1 MSAFNTSPIT
11 NLTSFTPNTSSFHRV
26 TTEWGQQPPQP
37 QHHERRCNN
46 SSPKHTNTPTSS
58 PSSSTFQLQSHASQF
73 APIRRRQPFGGFDD
87 RASAPSSPRTSRPP
101 SVTQSQQ
108 STMIDLRPS
117 KIMKTSNENVYEK
130 TMRLLMT
137 ANQETLPDVQPMEED
152 NEEDGLGQPIEGQS
166 SILSFFTRRNNNCM
180 EED

>member
-1 MSAFNTSPIT
+1 MNAFNTSPTT
-11 NLTSFTPNTSSFHRV
+11 NLTSSFTPNTSSFHRV
-26 TTEWGQQPPQP
+26 TTEWGQQPPQ
-37 QHHERRCNN
+37 QHVRRCKPNA
-46 SSPKHTNTPTSS
+46 SSPTPNSS
-58 PSSSTFQLQSHASQF
+58 PSSSSSQIQSHASQF

-108 STMIDLRPS
+108 STMNNVDLRPS

-137 ANQETLPDVQPMEED
+137 ANQETLLDVQPMEED

>member
-26 TTEWGQQPPQP
+26 TTEWGQQPPQ
-37 QHHERRCNN
+37 QHVHN
-46 SSPKHTNTPTSS
+46 NTPTHSPNSS
-58 PSSSTFQLQSHASQF
+58 PSSSSSQIQSHSSQF

-108 STMIDLRPS
+108 STMIDLIPS

-137 ANQETLPDVQPMEED
+137 ANQETLLDVQPMEED